1 MRRETNRATYRISG
15 ETARIVER
23 VQLRADFRFSRKA
36 RCPRCRKPASEAGF
50 RLVGAARFELAT
62 FRPPAELQSVSMR
75 PGASDA
81 SISSTRVDILD
92 ALDVAVGTKAVPR
105 QLERLAE
112 GS

>member
-1 MRRETNRATYRISG
+1 MHGSLGTKAGTTTPFLRLAPGTRTY
-15 ETARIVER
+15 
-23 VQLRADFRFSRKA
+23 
-36 RCPRCRKPASEAGF
+36 RKPASEAGF